1 LNQNVKR
8 DLIYILAMLPVTINK
23 GKDSMTKQNTKKNQ
37 NNTANVNQDILNSK
51 KIDDVEFLNSDS
63 KTEQDII
70 KLEVEIKRLQN
81 ENKDQIRDNKKQVI
95 VKSILYFS
103 QKADKNGKVERKH
116 KTNLTAALLKA
127 GFNQKYIDR
136 KYQAVAQP
144 NIMKHVATHNDNEQ
158 TIAAKLKDSKLT
170 TQSSLITFNSK
181 PEILT
186 QDWKEFIPRFK
197 KAFKTP
203 DDENLLA
210 HVETEKVDNMVNK
223 IVFMLQAFSEKEDK

>member
-1 LNQNVKR
+1 MSKE
-8 DLIYILAMLPVTINK
+8 
-23 GKDSMTKQNTKKNQ
+23 NTKKNKD
-37 NNTANVNQDILNSK
+37 NTTNINEDILNSK
-51 KIDDVEFLNSDS
+51 QTFEK
-63 KTEQDII
+63 DIVN
-70 KLEVEIKRLQN
+70 LELEIKRLQD
-81 ENKDQIRDNKKQVI
+81 ENRKEISDNKKQVL
-95 VKSILYFS
+95 VKAIHHFS
-103 QKADKNGKVERKH
+103 QVADKNGKVERKH

-127 GFNQKYIDR
+127 GFNQKWIDR

-144 NIMKHVATHNDNEQ
+144 NIMKHVAEHNDNEQ

-197 KAFKTP
+197 QAFKTP